1 MRKRKQTLRLKHI
14 AIACFA
20 TMTLAACGGGGDG
33 GNVIVSPQKSVQ
45 SGTVVAEWNRLSY
58 DLGDAAA
65 EKAYE
70 DNQVYKKVLMQG
82 VKVDS
87 TGTMYVSTARWN
99 GPEVPA
105 TLSKLV
111 QKDGKWKL
119 QPFPNKELNR
129 IDNPMG
135 LKAVLGFEIDR
146 NDVMWIL
153 DQGHVAGAPNA
164 PGDAKLIAWDLKTN
178 KEVQRYAF
186 SDVEADPKCSFLN
199 DVVVDNDTGFV
210 YITDSGI
217 FCDPLKGGLIV
228 YDANAKKA
236 RRILTADPYTND
248 EAYTFQIHGRNVT
261 KSGPMRTGADGI
273 ALSGDKRTLY
283 WSNLTGN
290 RLLSLPANLLR
301 DFSTPEATIRSAVKV
316 EKTLPSNMD
325 GMTSDRDN
333 NLIMTALSLNGLTL
347 WDRDSNEVKPYYI
360 NDDVSWADT
369 VAWGPNGSLYFVSNH
384 LHLFV
389 DNDMNFDNP
398 AVPNFRIYKIETG
411 RKPYTAP

>member
-1 MRKRKQTLRLKHI
+1 MRARKQFEKCARLALACVAGI
-14 AIACFA
+14 A
-20 TMTLAACGGGGDG
+20 LGACGGSGSS
-33 GNVIVSPQKSVQ
+33 NNPVAAPKTAQNASVF
-45 SGTVVAEWNRLSY
+45 AEWNRLSY

-70 DNQVYKKVLMQG
+70 DKQVYRKVLMQG

-87 TGTMYVSTARWN
+87 ADTLYVSTARWG
-99 GPEVPA
+99 GPDVPA

-111 QKDGKWKL
+111 KKDGIWKL
-119 QPFPNKELNR
+119 QPFPSMEMNR
-129 IDNPMG
+129 IDNPRG

-178 KEVQRYAF
+178 RELQRYEF
-186 SDVEADPKCSFLN
+186 SEQEADSKCSFLN
-199 DVVVDNDTGFV
+199 DVAVDNDTGFV

-228 YDANAKKA
+228 YDSNARKA
-236 RRILTADPYTND
+236 RRILNADAYTND
-248 EAYTFQIHGRNVT
+248 EAYTFAIHGRKVT

-273 ALSGDKRTLY
+273 ALSGDKKTLY

-290 RLLSLPANLLR
+290 RLLSLPTSLLR
-301 DFSTPEATIRSAVKV
+301 DFGTAESTIKAAVKV

-325 GMTSDRDN
+325 GMTSDRDG
-333 NLIMTALSLNGLTL
+333 NLIMTALTLNGLTL
-347 WDRDSNEVKPYYI
+347 WDRASDQITPYFI
-360 NDDVSWADT
+360 DDRVSWADT

-389 DNDMNFDNP
+389 DDDMNFDNP
-398 AVPNFRIYKIETG
+398 PTPNFQIYRLETG

>member
-1 MRKRKQTLRLKHI
+1 MRTRIKLEKCAQLALACVAGI
-14 AIACFA
+14 A
-20 TMTLAACGGGGDG
+20 LSACGGGSD
-33 GNVIVSPQKSVQ
+33 NSAAAPKTAQNAS
-45 SGTVVAEWNRLSY
+45 VVAEWNRLSY

-70 DNQVYKKVLMQG
+70 DKQVYRKVLMQG

-87 TGTMYVSTARWN
+87 ADTLYVSTARWG

-111 QKDGKWKL
+111 KKDGIWKL
-119 QPFPNKELNR
+119 QPYPSMEMNR
-129 IDNPMG
+129 IDNPRG

-178 KEVQRYAF
+178 RELQRYEF
-186 SDVEADPKCSFLN
+186 SEQEADSKCSFLN
-199 DVVVDNDTGFV
+199 DVAVDNDTGFV

-228 YDANAKKA
+228 YDSNTRKA
-236 RRILTADPYTND
+236 RRILNADAYTND
-248 EAYTFQIHGRNVT
+248 EAYTFAIHGRKVT

-273 ALSGDKRTLY
+273 ALSGDKKTLY

-290 RLLSLPANLLR
+290 RLLSLPTSLLR
-301 DFSTPEATIRSAVKV
+301 DFGTAESTIKSAVKV

-325 GMTSDRDN
+325 GMTSDRDG
-333 NLIMTALSLNGLTL
+333 NLIMTALTLNGLTL
-347 WDRDSNEVKPYYI
+347 WDRASDQITPYFI
-360 NDDVSWADT
+360 DDRVSWADT

-389 DNDMNFDNP
+389 DDDMNFDNP
-398 AVPNFRIYKIETG
+398 PTPNFQIYRLETG